1 MTYPATLS
9 HLRRINTPIENLVKL
24 IQPRKLHYSMG
35 YYLSVRNSEGASV
48 GLVKNM
54 AMMSSITISSNSII
68 REVIK
73 DLGTVIFSHENIGG
87 QFKNTKIII
96 NGDIVRTH
104 SNPLNYS
111 QNSKY

>member
-1 MTYPATLS
+1 
-9 HLRRINTPIENLVKL
+9 
-24 IQPRKLHYSMG
+24 MG

-54 AMMSSITISSNSII
+54 AMMSSITISSNSINI

-73 DLGTVIFSHENIGG
+73 DLGTVIFSHVKILVY
-87 QFKNTKIII
+87 FKNTKIII
-96 NGDIVRTH
+96 NGDRNTFKSIR
-104 SNPLNYS
+104 NYS